1 MEERISEFKVIS
13 KEISTTKKQTEKKK
27 KNEKKAVEYL
37 ITVGQLY
44 KVYICIM
51 ETPEGKEKG
60 QFETYST
67 LKNILIKL
75 RIFPN

>member
-1 MEERISEFKVIS
+1 MKCP
-13 KEISTTKKQTEKKK
+13 KELPNWKAKRKKTAGKKRTK
-27 KNEKKAVEYL
+27 YPR
-37 ITVGQLY
+37 TVGQLY